1 MYTSTISAI
10 VTVAKMLVLYRAT
23 ERRKERVAKLVSK
36 EGFAKE
42 DAKDL
47 ALGYFNL
54 VKEIANK
61 FITLTRYSSK
71 LSLIN

>member
-10 VTVAKMLVLYRAT
+10 ITVVKMLVLYRAT
-23 ERRKERVAKLVSK
+23 KRQKKRVAKLISK
-36 EGFAKE
+36 EGFTKE

-47 ALGYFNL
+47 ALGCFNL

>member
-1 MYTSTISAI
+1 MYTFTISAI
-10 VTVAKMLVLYRAT
+10 ITITKILVLYRAT
-23 ERRKERVAKLVSK
+23 ERQKERVAKLVSK
-36 EGFAKE
+36 KGFAKE
-42 DAKDL
+42 DAKNL

-54 VKEIANK
+54 VKKIANK

>member
-1 MYTSTISAI
+1 
-10 VTVAKMLVLYRAT
+10 MLVLYKLAVKQ
-23 ERRKERVAKLVSK
+23 KEHVVKIIEK
-36 EGFAKE
+36 EGFTK
-42 DAKDL
+42 DNAKDL

-61 FITLTRYSSK
+61 FITLTYYGST